1 MKRLQL
7 IKSNQGVN
15 PNERYYFN
23 IANSFDGS
31 SIEIVDNFIK
41 ISSDFY
47 RIESKLEL
55 LETDVLSETYVS
67 YFNDGER
74 FRIVKPSRQLIPIIG
89 DFISIASMDKSG
101 YAVHYDL
108 I

>member
-7 IKSNQGVN
+7 IKSNQGDN

-31 SIEIVDNFIK
+31 SIEIAANVVK
-41 ISSDFY
+41 ISSDSY
-47 RIESKLEL
+47 SIDSKLEL
-55 LETDVLSETYVS
+55 LEKDVLTETYVS
-67 YFNDGER
+67 YFKDGER
-74 FRIVKPSRQLIPIIG
+74 FRIVKPNRQFIPIIG
-89 DFISIASMDKSG
+89 DSISIASMNKSG
-101 YAVHYDL
+101 YAVHYNL

>member
-47 RIESKLEL
+47 RI
-55 LETDVLSETYVS
+55 
-67 YFNDGER
+67 
-74 FRIVKPSRQLIPIIG
+74 
-89 DFISIASMDKSG
+89 
-101 YAVHYDL
+101 
-108 I
+108 